1 MENKGYVYIFSN
13 SAYSGLLKIGKSKK
27 NPVIRADQLTRN
39 TGAIGTF
46 KLEWYQE
53 VPEMDIAE
61 TFLHFIFRQFHDQKE
76 FFKIDSIKAKKIAI
90 TALDSFFTLDSKLQL
105 EMKTSEKIKE
115 SEVSKTEMKELSKLA
130 IELEKEL
137 NNLDL

>member
-1 MENKGYVYIFSN
+1 MDKSGYVYIFSN
-13 SAYSGLLKIGKSKK
+13 SEYSGLLKIGKSKK

-39 TGAIGTF
+39 TGAIGSF

-61 TFLHFIFRQFHDQKE
+61 TLLHFTFRQFHDQKE
-76 FFKIDSIKAKKIAI
+76 FFKIDSNKASKIAI
-90 TALDSFFTLDSKLQL
+90 VALDSFFALDNKLQL
-105 EMKTSEKIKE
+105 EMKMTSEINNC
-115 SEVSKTEMKELSKLA
+115 EMSNAEIDDLTKLA

-137 NNLDL
+137 NNLDI

>member
-27 NPVIRADQLTRN
+27 NPVIRTDQLTRN
-39 TGAIGTF
+39 TGAIGSF
-46 KLEWYQE
+46 KLEWYME

-76 FFKIDSIKAKKIAI
+76 FFKIDSFKAKKIAI
-90 TALDSFFTLDSKLQL
+90 VALDSFFTLDNKLQL
-105 EMKTSEKIKE
+105 EMKTSVKIKE

-137 NNLDL
+137 SKLEL

>member
-1 MENKGYVYIFSN
+1 MDKSGYVYIFSN
-13 SAYSGLLKIGKSKK
+13 SEYSGLLKIGKSKK

-39 TGAIGTF
+39 TGAIGSF

-61 TFLHFIFRQFHDQKE
+61 TLLHFTFRQFHDQKE
-76 FFKIDSIKAKKIAI
+76 FFKIDSNKASKIAI
-90 TALDSFFTLDSKLQL
+90 VELDSFFALDNKLQL
-105 EMKTSEKIKE
+105 EMKMTSEINNC
-115 SEVSKTEMKELSKLA
+115 EMSNAEIDDLTKLA

-137 NNLDL
+137 NNLDI